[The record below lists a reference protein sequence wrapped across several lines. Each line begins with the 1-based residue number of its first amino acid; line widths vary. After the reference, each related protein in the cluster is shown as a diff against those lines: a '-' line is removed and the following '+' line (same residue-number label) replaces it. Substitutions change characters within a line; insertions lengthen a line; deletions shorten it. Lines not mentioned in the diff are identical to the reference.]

1 MTDDRQLPLF
11 PTLEHSPHAH
21 ARAIHSPRA
30 LAGVYQTD
38 FTPAETTSRAGDLLS
53 DLDDLTEADLA
64 ILQFMRHLD
73 CAEGLREDLVEKRR
87 KIRLDDARKA
97 EKAIARAEAERIA
110 AEEETA
116 RQAAWAEY
124 RAFKEDALAYLYE

>member
-1 MTDDRQLPLF
+1 MTNDRQLPLF
-11 PTLEHSPHAH
+11 PTLEHSPHAR
-21 ARAIHSPRA
+21 ARAISSERA
-30 LAGVYQTD
+30 ACGVYQNLTA
-38 FTPAETTSRAGDLLS
+38 PAEGPPRAGDLLS

-87 KIRLDDARKA
+87 KARIYDARKA
-97 EKAIARAEAERIA
+97 EEAIAKAEADRVA
-110 AEEETA
+110 AEEEA
-116 RQAAWAEY
+116 VRQAAWAEY

>member
-11 PTLEHSPHAH
+11 PTEQPSPNARV
-21 ARAIHSPRA
+21 RAISGGRA
-30 LAGVYQTD
+30 ACGVYQNLTA
-38 FTPAETTSRAGDLLS
+38 PAETTSRAGDLLS

-87 KIRLDDARKA
+87 KARIYDARKA
-97 EKAIARAEAERIA
+97 GEAIARAEADRVA
-110 AEEETA
+110 AQEEA
-116 RQAAWAEY
+116 LKQAQWAEY
-124 RAFKEDALAYLYE
+124 AAFREDALAYLYE